1 MVKGFID
8 IYKNIYPVSSDTK
21 VISKIIELM
30 LLPALFNFADRH
42 KLKIELGKHQN
53 HYPDISFVAR
63 NGVKIALDVKSTY
76 RANRERANGF
86 TLGSFTGY
94 FRQRNSAKN
103 VTFPYGQYAAHLV
116 LGVIYSRSKATTG
129 AERRVFSLKDL
140 RDVVSVAKSFEFLL
154 HEKWRIASARPGS
167 GNTKNIGS
175 ETDIKTLLAGQGPFA
190 KYGEEVFDDY
200 WMNYLTRGM
209 ARDID
214 SEAPYKNLEE
224 YFRWRSHARSRR
236 RIRT

>member
-1 MVKGFID
+1 MTVSQFRQALLKQFKQFHRIVVSDNGDWVVKGFID

-129 AERRVFSLKDL
+129 AERRVFSLKISAMLFRLL
-140 RDVVSVAKSFEFLL
+140 RVLNFYCTRSGELQVRGQEAATQKT
-154 HEKWRIASARPGS
+154 SARKPILRPYLQVKGRLPS
-167 GNTKNIGS
+167 MVKRFLMIIG
-175 ETDIKTLLAGQGPFA
+175 
-190 KYGEEVFDDY
+190 
-200 WMNYLTRGM
+200 
-209 ARDID
+209 
-214 SEAPYKNLEE
+214 
-224 YFRWRSHARSRR
+224 
-236 RIRT
+236 